1 MTAAGK
7 QNRHMYYI
15 EKTIE
20 ISASH
25 QLRLDYESKCTKL
38 HGHNW
43 LITFY
48 CKARELDANG
58 MVVDFTLIR
67 KRVEALLDHQ
77 NLNEVLLFN
86 PTAENIACWCAQQIP
101 HCYKVRVQE
110 SMGNVAVYERDET
123 EI

>member
-1 MTAAGK
+1 
-7 QNRHMYYI
+7 MYYI

-77 NLNEVLLFN
+77 NLNDVFDFN
-86 PTAENIACWCAQQIP
+86 PTAENIAKWICDTVP
-101 HCYKVRVQE
+101 HCVKVTVQE
-110 SMGNVAVYERDET
+110 SEGNVATYEL
-123 EI
+123 

>member
-1 MTAAGK
+1 MF
-7 QNRHMYYI
+7 YI

-25 QLRLDYESKCTKL
+25 QLKLDYESKCTRL

-67 KRVEALLDHQ
+67 KRVEDLLDHQ
-77 NLNEVLLFN
+77 NLNEVLPFN
-86 PTAENIACWCAQQIP
+86 PTAENIARWCAGQIP

-110 SMGNVAVYERDET
+110 SLGNVAVYERDE
-123 EI
+123 E

>member
-1 MTAAGK
+1 
-7 QNRHMYYI
+7 MYYI

-25 QLRLDYESKCTKL
+25 QLRLDYESKCCKL

-48 CKARELDANG
+48 CKSRTLDANG
-58 MVVDFTLIR
+58 MVADFTHIR
-67 KRVEALLDHQ
+67 RRVEDLLDHQ
-77 NLNEVLLFN
+77 NLNEVLKFN
-86 PTAENIACWCAQQIP
+86 PTAENIACWCSQQVP

-110 SMGNVAVYERDET
+110 SQGNVAIYERDEDND
-123 EI
+123 